1 MSVFTRTTHQ
11 GHGLLA
17 TWAILVVSLALLA
30 ACSGT
35 ATPGGA
41 SSPAGPTDQGGGGGG
56 GGGGGSA
63 ASAPDPCTLLTAADV
78 TSAYD
83 KVGHSATYQPGTV
96 VPSEPGRTCQ
106 IAPAPGAPG
115 ISIGLEVCTAA
126 LCNFDTV
133 KSFMGGDTVSGV
145 GDDAFWTA
153 ACDGPDLVPNH
164 QLWAKAKGLTFELT
178 SACHTAESLA
188 PDKSDQ
194 TLIDLMNL
202 AISRS

>member
-1 MSVFTRTTHQ
+1 MNETRHTAPRRLGMTPRLAALTV
-11 GHGLLA
+11 GLL
-17 TWAILVVSLALLA
+17 LLC

-35 ATPGGA
+35 AAPTGGG
-41 SSPAGPTDQGGGGGG
+41 SQGGGSQTQPTAAAGGGGGP
-56 GGGGGSA
+56 A

-78 TSAYD
+78 TSAYA
-83 KVGHSATYQPGTV
+83 KVGVSAMYQPGTAV
-96 VPSEPGRTCQ
+96 SSDPGKTCQ

-115 ISIGLEVCTAA
+115 ISIGLEVCTLA

-133 KSFMGGDTVSGV
+133 KSFMGAGTVSGI
-145 GDDAFWTA
+145 GDDAFWNA
-153 ACDGPDLVPNH
+153 GCDGPNLVPNH

-178 SACHTAESLA
+178 SACHTPDSLA
-188 PDKSDQ
+188 ADKSDQ

>member
-1 MSVFTRTTHQ
+1 MNVMKRTAPHALGMTPR
-11 GHGLLA
+11 LA
-17 TWAILVVSLALLA
+17 TLALGFLLLSG
-30 ACSGT
+30 CSGT
-35 ATPGGA
+35 TAP
-41 SSPAGPTDQGGGGGG
+41 GGGGSQGDG
-56 GGGGGSA
+56 SQTQTTAPAGGGGSA

-96 VPSEPGRTCQ
+96 VPSNPGTTCQ

-115 ISIGLEVCTAA
+115 ISIGLEVCTLA

-145 GDDAFWTA
+145 GDDAFWA
-153 ACDGPDLVPNH
+153 AGCDGPSLVPNH
-164 QLWAKAKGLTFELT
+164 QLWAKAKGLNFELT
-178 SACHTAESLA
+178 SACHTADSLA
-188 PDKSDQ
+188 ADKSNQ
-194 TLIDLMNL
+194 TLIDLMYL